1 MKIEIKARGRRRAV
15 EIASASDGLT
25 VRLDG
30 AAVPVRLEPV
40 AGSECW
46 RLAAGGVSFPVRLH
60 EAGGVLHA
68 TVGASR
74 VALDVRLALPVP
86 SRRAA
91 GAAGSGRVEV
101 RAPMPG
107 LVVAVPVE
115 GGSDVAE
122 GTAVAVIEAMKMQ
135 MEVPSPASGRVD
147 EVRVAPGQEVA
158 GGQVLVVVAASREA
172 PEPEGSP

>member
-1 MKIEIKARGRRRAV
+1 MKIEIRARGRRRAA
-15 EIASASDGLT
+15 EITPAPGGLT
-25 VRLDG
+25 VLLDG
-30 AAVPVRLEPV
+30 EATPARLEPM

-46 RLAAGGVSFPVRLH
+46 RLIAGGVSIPVRLH

-74 VALDVRLALPVP
+74 VALDVRRALPVP

-107 LVVAVPVE
+107 LVVAIPVA
-115 GGSDVAE
+115 GGSDVSE

-135 MEVPSPASGRVD
+135 MEVPSPASGRVE

-158 GGQVLVVVAASREA
+158 GGQVLVVIAASREA
-172 PEPEGSP
+172 PDLEGTP